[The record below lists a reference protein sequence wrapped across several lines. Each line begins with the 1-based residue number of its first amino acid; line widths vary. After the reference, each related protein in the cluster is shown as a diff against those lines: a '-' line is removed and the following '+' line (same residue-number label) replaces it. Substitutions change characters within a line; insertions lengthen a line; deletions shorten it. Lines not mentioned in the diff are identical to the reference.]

1 MSTDPYIQ
9 TAITDF
15 EKALSHLNDE
25 FSRLQIGRANPSL
38 VEHIMVEAYG
48 AQQPLKNMANISVP
62 DPKTLQ
68 IQPWDKSVMRDIE
81 KAIQQADLGLN
92 PVNNGAAILLAIP
105 PLTEERRKEIVKIVH
120 KLAEDARISIRNI
133 RQTAHS
139 KFKQMAQDKEI
150 TEDEATGAEKKL
162 QEKVDDYNNKVADA
176 AKAKEEAVMTV

>member
-9 TAITDF
+9 TAIADF
-15 EKALSHLNDE
+15 EKTLKHLNDE
-25 FSRLQIGRANPSL
+25 FSRLQVGRANPSL
-38 VEHIMVEAYG
+38 IEHLMVESYG
-48 AQQPLKNMANISVP
+48 AQQPIKNVANISVP

-68 IQPWDKSVMRDIE
+68 IQPWDKASLGTIE
-81 KAIQQADLGLN
+81 KAIQQSDLGLN
-92 PVNNGAAILLAIP
+92 PINNGTAILLNIP

-120 KLAEDARISIRNI
+120 KLAEDSRISIRNA

-139 KFKQMAQDKEI
+139 KFKQLAHDKEI

-162 QEKVDDYNNKVADA
+162 QEKVDDYNNKVAEA